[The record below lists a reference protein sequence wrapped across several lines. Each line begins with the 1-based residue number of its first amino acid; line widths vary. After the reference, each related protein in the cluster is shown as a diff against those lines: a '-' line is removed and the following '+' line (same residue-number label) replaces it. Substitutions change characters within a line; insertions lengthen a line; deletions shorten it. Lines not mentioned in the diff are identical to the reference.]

1 MRSDPPSGAVRPAKR
16 FLGWRIAGLAVITAA
31 MTGPG
36 QTIGVSVSIDPLIA
50 ELGLSR
56 SEVSAAYLI
65 GTLGGAIALLPVGS
79 WIDRVGTRRA
89 MRWIG
94 LAFGLGLVV
103 MAGVQGFVTLV
114 IGFTLIR
121 WLGQGALTLVSS
133 LSISHWFE
141 RRRGRVFGFTS
152 PSVSGLMSLT
162 PLILGL
168 AVAAYGIRTAW
179 LLAAAAV
186 WLVVIPIGHFGIVD
200 RPSDVGQLPDGD
212 KLPASDAS
220 AAFAGAAAARIAFT
234 RGQAITQP
242 RFVLMSCVIA
252 TSAMVATGLN
262 FHQISILTG
271 AGLSATEA
279 AAMFVPQIMGMIAV
293 GLAVGALADRLPAR
307 VLLAASMLLLMCALA
322 MVGNLEP
329 GWQVF
334 VYTILLGAGGGAH
347 FPLVPTLLP
356 RWFGLANIGGI
367 QGVSMLVI
375 VAASAV
381 GPVTVALLA
390 AGAGGYPEAA
400 WWLISIPL
408 VTGLGAL
415 WITEP
420 ARLSPSRPN
429 PRTPADGMKP
439 ER

>member
-1 MRSDPPSGAVRPAKR
+1 MPSDPPSGVGRPAKR

-65 GTLGGAIALLPVGS
+65 GTLAGAIALLPVGS

-94 LAFGLGLVV
+94 LAFGLGLVA

-212 KLPASDAS
+212 KRPASTTSTSAS
-220 AAFAGAAAARIAFT
+220 AARIAFT

-279 AAMFVPQIMGMIAV
+279 AAMFVPQITGMIAA
-293 GLAVGALADRLPAR
+293 GLTVGALADRLPAR
-307 VLLAASMLLLMCALA
+307 VLLAAAMLLLICALA

-329 GWQVF
+329 GWPVF

-356 RWFGLANIGGI
+356 RWFGLAHIGGI

-381 GPVTVALLA
+381 GPVAVALLA
-390 AGAGGYPEAA
+390 AGTGGYTAA
-400 WWLISIPL
+400 AGWLVSIPL
-408 VTGLGAL
+408 ATGLGAL

-420 ARLSPSRPN
+420 ALTSPSLPRP
-429 PRTPADGMKP
+429 TDG
-439 ER
+439 R

>member
-1 MRSDPPSGAVRPAKR
+1 MSADPPSGVARPAKR
-16 FLGWRIAGLAVITAA
+16 FLGWRIAALATITAA

-65 GTLGGAIALLPVGS
+65 GTLGGAVALLPVGS
-79 WIDRVGTRRA
+79 WIDRIGTRRA

-94 LAFGLGLVV
+94 LAFGLGLVA

-133 LSISHWFE
+133 LSITHWFE
-141 RRRGRVFGFTS
+141 RRRGRVFGLTS

-168 AVAAYGIRTAW
+168 AVAAHGIRTAW

-186 WLVVIPIGHFGIVD
+186 WLVVIPIAHFGIVNH
-200 RPSDVGQLPDGD
+200 PSDVGQWPDGD
-212 KLPASDAS
+212 KRSAPTAAS
-220 AAFAGAAAARIAFT
+220 APGGAAAARIAFT

-242 RFVLMSCVIA
+242 RFVLMCSVIA
-252 TSAMVATGLN
+252 AAAMVATGLN
-262 FHQISILTG
+262 FHQISILSG

-279 AAMFVPQIMGMIAV
+279 AAMFVPQIMGMIAS

-307 VLLAASMLLLMCALA
+307 VLLVASMVLLISALA
-322 MVGNLEP
+322 MVGSLEP
-329 GWQVF
+329 GWRVF

-347 FPLVPTLLP
+347 FPLVPTVLP

-375 VAASAV
+375 VASSAV

-390 AGAGGYPEAA
+390 AGTGGYAEAA

-420 ARLSPSRPN
+420 ALPSPSLPRPTDA
-429 PRTPADGMKP
+429 R
-439 ER
+439 

>member
-1 MRSDPPSGAVRPAKR
+1 MPSDSPSGVGRPDKR
-16 FLGWRIAGLAVITAA
+16 FLGWRIAGLAIITGA

-56 SEVSAAYLI
+56 PQISAAYLI
-65 GTLGGAIALLPVGS
+65 GTLAGAAALLPVGS

-94 LAFGLGLVV
+94 LAFGIGLVV
-103 MAGVQGFVTLV
+103 MAGVQGFVTLA

-133 LSISHWFE
+133 LSITHWFE
-141 RRRGRVFGFTS
+141 RRRGQVFGLTA
-152 PSVSGLMSLT
+152 PAISGLMSLT

-168 AVAAYGIRTAW
+168 AVATYGVRAAW

-212 KLPASDAS
+212 KGPASTS
-220 AAFAGAAAARIAFT
+220 FAAAAARISYT
-234 RGQAITQP
+234 RGQAIIQP
-242 RFVLMSCVIA
+242 RFVLMSCVIGTA
-252 TSAMVATGLN
+252 AMVSTGLN
-262 FHQISILTG
+262 FHQISILSG
-271 AGLSATEA
+271 AGLTATEA
-279 AAMFVPQIMGMIAV
+279 AAMFVPQIMGMIAG
-293 GLAVGALADRLPAR
+293 GLAVGAMADRLPAR
-307 VLLAASMLLLMCALA
+307 VLLAASMFLLICALA
-322 MVGNLEP
+322 MVRYLEP

-334 VYTILLGAGGGAH
+334 VYTVLLGAAGGAH
-347 FPLVPTLLP
+347 FPLVPTVLP

-375 VAASAV
+375 VGASAV
-381 GPVTVALLA
+381 GPVTVALLS
-390 AGAGGYPEAA
+390 AGAGGYPAAA
-400 WWLISIPL
+400 WWLASIPL
-408 VTGLGAL
+408 ATGLGAL

-420 ARLSPSRPN
+420 AQPSPSG
-429 PRTPADGMKP
+429 PRSPDA
-439 ER
+439 R

>member
-1 MRSDPPSGAVRPAKR
+1 MATDPLSDAVKPARR
-16 FLGWRIAGLAVITAA
+16 FIGWRIAGLAVITGA

-56 SEVSAAYLI
+56 PQVAAAYLI
-65 GTLGGAIALLPVGS
+65 GTLAGGAALLPVGS

-94 LAFGLGLVV
+94 AAFGLGLVA
-103 MAGVQGFVTLV
+103 MAGVRGFVTLA

-133 LSISHWFE
+133 LSITHWFE
-141 RRRGRVFGFTS
+141 RRRGRVFGVTS
-152 PSVSGLMSLT
+152 PTISGLMSLT
-162 PLILGL
+162 PLLLGL
-168 AVAAYGIRTAW
+168 AVAAYGVRVAW

-186 WLVVIPIGHFGIVD
+186 WLVVIPIGHFGIID
-200 RPSDVGQLPDGD
+200 RPSDVGQRPDGF
-212 KLPASDAS
+212 KRPSPTAS
-220 AAFAGAAAARIAFT
+220 GAAATARTPAT
-234 RGQAITQP
+234 RGQAVTQP
-242 RFVLMSCVIA
+242 RFVLMACVIA
-252 TSAMVATGLN
+252 TSSMVATGLN

-271 AGLSATEA
+271 AGLSATQA
-279 AAMFVPQIMGMIAV
+279 AAMFVPQVTGMITA

-307 VLLAASMLLLMCALA
+307 VLLAGSMLFLTCALV
-322 MVGNLEP
+322 MVGRVEP
-329 GWQVF
+329 GWQAF
-334 VYTILLGAGGGAH
+334 AYTVLLGAGGGAH

-367 QGVSMLVI
+367 QGVSMLI
-375 VAASAV
+375 MVAASAA

-390 AGAGGYPEAA
+390 SGAGGYAAAA
-400 WWLISIPL
+400 WWLTAIPL
-408 VTGLGAL
+408 ATGLGAL

-420 ARLSPSRPN
+420 A
-429 PRTPADGMKP
+429 
-439 ER
+439 

>member
-1 MRSDPPSGAVRPAKR
+1 MPSDPPSGAGRPAKR

-65 GTLGGAIALLPVGS
+65 GTLAGAIALLPVGS

-103 MAGVQGFVTLV
+103 MAGVQGFVTLA

-133 LSISHWFE
+133 LSITHWFE
-141 RRRGRVFGFTS
+141 RRRGRVFGLTS

-186 WLVVIPIGHFGIVD
+186 WLVVIPIGHFGIID

-212 KLPASDAS
+212 KRPAS
-220 AAFAGAAAARIAFT
+220 AASTAFGGAAADRIAFT

-242 RFVLMSCVIA
+242 RFVLMACVIA

-307 VLLAASMLLLMCALA
+307 VLLAASMVLLICALA

-329 GWQVF
+329 GWRVF

-390 AGAGGYPEAA
+390 AGAGGYPAAA

-420 ARLSPSRPN
+420 ARPSAFRPD
-429 PRTPADGMKP
+429 PRTPADG
-439 ER
+439 

>member
-1 MRSDPPSGAVRPAKR
+1 MAADPLSDAVKPARR
-16 FLGWRIAGLAVITAA
+16 FIGWRIAGLAVITGA

-56 SEVSAAYLI
+56 PQVAAAYLI
-65 GTLGGAIALLPVGS
+65 GTLAGGAALLPVGS

-94 LAFGLGLVV
+94 AAFGLGLVA
-103 MAGVQGFVTLV
+103 MAGVRGFVPLA

-133 LSISHWFE
+133 LSITHWFE
-141 RRRGRVFGFTS
+141 RRRGRVFGVTS
-152 PSVSGLMSLT
+152 PTISGLMSLT
-162 PLILGL
+162 PLLLGL
-168 AVAAYGIRTAW
+168 AVAAYGVRVAW

-186 WLVVIPIGHFGIVD
+186 WLVVIPIGHFGIID
-200 RPSDVGQLPDGD
+200 RPSDVGQRPDGF
-212 KLPASDAS
+212 KRPSPTASGAS
-220 AAFAGAAAARIAFT
+220 GAAATARTPAT
-234 RGQAITQP
+234 RGQAVTQP
-242 RFVLMSCVIA
+242 RFVLMACVIA
-252 TSAMVATGLN
+252 TSSMVATGLN

-271 AGLSATEA
+271 AGLSATQA
-279 AAMFVPQIMGMIAV
+279 AAMFVPQVTGMITA

-307 VLLAASMLLLMCALA
+307 VLLAGSMLFLTCALV
-322 MVGNLEP
+322 MVGRVEP
-329 GWQVF
+329 GWQAF
-334 VYTILLGAGGGAH
+334 AYTVLLGAGGGAH

-367 QGVSMLVI
+367 QGVSMLI
-375 VAASAV
+375 MVAASAA

-390 AGAGGYPEAA
+390 SGAGGYAAAA
-400 WWLISIPL
+400 WWLTAIPL
-408 VTGLGAL
+408 ATGLGAL

-420 ARLSPSRPN
+420 A
-429 PRTPADGMKP
+429 
-439 ER
+439 

>member
-1 MRSDPPSGAVRPAKR
+1 MAADPLSDAVKPARR
-16 FLGWRIAGLAVITAA
+16 FIGWRIAGLAVITGA

-56 SEVSAAYLI
+56 PQVAAAYLI
-65 GTLGGAIALLPVGS
+65 GTLAGGAALLPVGS

-94 LAFGLGLVV
+94 AAFGLGLVA
-103 MAGVQGFVTLV
+103 MAGVRGFVTLA

-133 LSISHWFE
+133 LSITHWFE
-141 RRRGRVFGFTS
+141 RRRGRVFGVTS
-152 PSVSGLMSLT
+152 PTISGLMSLT
-162 PLILGL
+162 PLLLGL
-168 AVAAYGIRTAW
+168 AVAAYGVRVAW

-186 WLVVIPIGHFGIVD
+186 WLVVIPIGHFGIID
-200 RPSDVGQLPDGD
+200 RPSDVGQRPDGF
-212 KLPASDAS
+212 KRPSPTASGAS
-220 AAFAGAAAARIAFT
+220 GAAATARTPAT
-234 RGQAITQP
+234 RGQAVTQP
-242 RFVLMSCVIA
+242 RFVLMACVIA
-252 TSAMVATGLN
+252 TSSMVATGLN

-271 AGLSATEA
+271 AGLSATQA
-279 AAMFVPQIMGMIAV
+279 AAMFVPQVTGMITA

-307 VLLAASMLLLMCALA
+307 VLLAGSMLFLTCALV
-322 MVGNLEP
+322 MVGRVEP
-329 GWQVF
+329 GWQAF
-334 VYTILLGAGGGAH
+334 AYTVLLGAGGGAH

-367 QGVSMLVI
+367 QGVSMLI
-375 VAASAV
+375 MVAASAA

-390 AGAGGYPEAA
+390 SGAGGYAAAA
-400 WWLISIPL
+400 WWLTAIPL
-408 VTGLGAL
+408 ATGLGAL

-420 ARLSPSRPN
+420 A
-429 PRTPADGMKP
+429 
-439 ER
+439 

>member
-1 MRSDPPSGAVRPAKR
+1 MPSDPPSGVARPAKR
-16 FLGWRIAGLAVITAA
+16 FLGWRIAALATITAA

-65 GTLGGAIALLPVGS
+65 GTLAGAAALLPVGS

-94 LAFGLGLVV
+94 LAFGIGLVV
-103 MAGVQGFVTLV
+103 MAGVQGFVTLA

-133 LSISHWFE
+133 LSITHWFE
-141 RRRGRVFGFTS
+141 RRRGRVFGLTS

-168 AVAAYGIRTAW
+168 AVAAHGIRTAW
-179 LLAAAAV
+179 LLAATAV
-186 WLVVIPIGHFGIVD
+186 WLVVIPIAHFGIVD
-200 RPSDVGQLPDGD
+200 RPSDVGQWPDGD
-212 KLPASDAS
+212 KRPASTAS
-220 AAFAGAAAARIAFT
+220 TAFGGAAAARIAFT

-252 TSAMVATGLN
+252 TAAMVATGLN
-262 FHQISILTG
+262 FHQISILSE
-271 AGLSATEA
+271 AGLSTTEA
-279 AAMFVPQIMGMIAV
+279 AAMFVPQIMGMIAA

-307 VLLAASMLLLMCALA
+307 VLLAASMVLLICALA
-322 MVGNLEP
+322 MVGSLEP
-329 GWQVF
+329 GWRVF
-334 VYTILLGAGGGAH
+334 VYTILLGAGGGVH
-347 FPLVPTLLP
+347 FPLVPTVLP

-375 VAASAV
+375 VASSAA

-390 AGAGGYPEAA
+390 AGTGSYAEAA

-420 ARLSPSRPN
+420 ARPSPSRP
-429 PRTPADGMKP
+429 RST
-439 ER
+439 ETR

>member
-1 MRSDPPSGAVRPAKR
+1 MTADSQFGVGRTDKR

-31 MTGPG
+31 MTSPG

-65 GTLGGAIALLPVGS
+65 GTLGGAVALLPVGS

-103 MAGVQGFVTLV
+103 MAGVQGFVTLA

-133 LSISHWFE
+133 LSITHWFE
-141 RRRGRVFGFTS
+141 RRRGRVFGLTS
-152 PSVSGLMSLT
+152 PSVSGLMSLA

-168 AVAAYGIRTAW
+168 AVAAYGIRVAW

-186 WLVVIPIGHFGIVD
+186 WFVVIPIAHFGIVD

-212 KLPASDAS
+212 KGSASNAS
-220 AAFAGAAAARIAFT
+220 AGAASARFAFT
-234 RGQAITQP
+234 RGQAIVQP

-252 TSAMVATGLN
+252 ASAMVATGLN

-271 AGLSATEA
+271 AGLSPTEA
-279 AAMFVPQIMGMIAV
+279 AAMFVPQITGMIAA

-307 VLLAASMLLLMCALA
+307 VLLAAAMLLLTCSLV
-322 MVGNLEP
+322 MVGKLEP
-329 GWQVF
+329 GWPVF
-334 VYTILLGAGGGAH
+334 VYTVLLGAGGGAH

-356 RWFGLANIGGI
+356 RWFGLTHIGGI

-390 AGAGGYPEAA
+390 AGTGGYAEAA
-400 WWLISIPL
+400 WWLIAIPL

-420 ARLSPSRPN
+420 ARPSPSRPQSKDA
-429 PRTPADGMKP
+429 R
-439 ER
+439 

>member
-1 MRSDPPSGAVRPAKR
+1 MPSDSPSGVGRPAKR
-16 FLGWRIAGLAVITAA
+16 FLGWRIAGLAIITAA

-56 SEVSAAYLI
+56 PEVSAAYLI
-65 GTLGGAIALLPVGS
+65 GTLAGAAALLPVGS

-94 LAFGLGLVV
+94 LAFGIGLVV

-121 WLGQGALTLVSS
+121 WLGQGALTLASS
-133 LSISHWFE
+133 LSITHWFE
-141 RRRGRVFGFTS
+141 RRRGRVFGLTA
-152 PSVSGLMSLT
+152 PAISGLMSLT
-162 PLILGL
+162 PLMLGL
-168 AVAAYGIRTAW
+168 AVAAYGVRIAW

-200 RPSDVGQLPDGD
+200 RPSDVGQQPDGD
-212 KLPASDAS
+212 KRPASSAFAS
-220 AAFAGAAAARIAFT
+220 AASARISST

-252 TSAMVATGLN
+252 TAAMVSTGLN
-262 FHQISILTG
+262 FHQISILSG

-279 AAMFVPQIMGMIAV
+279 AAMFVPQIMGMIAA
-293 GLAVGALADRLPAR
+293 GLAVGAVADRLPAR
-307 VLLAASMLLLMCALA
+307 VLLAASMLLLICALA

-334 VYTILLGAGGGAH
+334 AYTVLLGAAGGAH
-347 FPLVPTLLP
+347 FPLVPTVLP

-375 VAASAV
+375 VGASAA

-390 AGAGGYPEAA
+390 AGTGGYPVAA
-400 WWLISIPL
+400 WWLTSIPL
-408 VTGLGAL
+408 ATGLGAL

-420 ARLSPSRPN
+420 ARPSPSRP
-429 PRTPADGMKP
+429 
-439 ER
+439 